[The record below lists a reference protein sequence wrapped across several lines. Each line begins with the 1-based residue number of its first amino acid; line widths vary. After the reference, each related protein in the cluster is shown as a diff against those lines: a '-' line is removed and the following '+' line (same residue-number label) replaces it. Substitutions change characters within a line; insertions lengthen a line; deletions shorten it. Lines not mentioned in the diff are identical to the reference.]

1 MKRVFKIVF
10 LFVFLV
16 FGVRAMS
23 QTKHALLIGINDY
36 YETKDK
42 KSHESLRG
50 PVNDA
55 NAIRELLIS
64 KFGYKAANIDTIY
77 NAAATRDNIIGGMK
91 KKIKE
96 CKPGDIMV
104 FFYSGHGV
112 WMENTE
118 LENDPV
124 KRGFSQA
131 MMTSD
136 IYSFR
141 NNLKCFVRDVTLK
154 QYFNLFID
162 KKVVLTALL
171 DCCFAGNMSMAGDQS
186 TVLLENEKSKFID
199 FYELMGRLTEDAP
212 DADLLLDS
220 IAGKSIAAP
229 TGCKLDAKGEIVDMK
244 DSDGDGVP
252 DCNDYQLKTPLA
264 CFPVDPKGIGKCD
277 VGFLVKKAMNNFDL
291 KEIDA
296 TPGVNISNETRKAY
310 NMDDILRI
318 SEKDTVVR
326 PVDRKN
332 SQYLFIAATKDNQRG
347 LEFNNEDNIVHGL
360 FTAAILRAFK
370 KSPPDISVEDLF
382 KLIKDDID
390 SFKKNQTP
398 TMYSDPGRLKGNLI
412 GAGKK
417 GRR

>member
-1 MKRVFKIVF
+1 MKRAFKIVF
-10 LFVFLV
+10 SGIFLV
-16 FGVRAMS
+16 LGFIASG
-23 QTKHALLIGINDY
+23 QTKHALLIGINEY
-36 YETKDK
+36 YETKEK
-42 KSHESLRG
+42 LSHESLHG
-50 PVNDA
+50 CVNDA
-55 NAIRELLIS
+55 NAIRNLLIT
-64 KFGYKAANIDTIY
+64 KFGYKASNIDTIY
-77 NAAATRDNIIGGMK
+77 NAAATRDNIIAGMK

-118 LENDPV
+118 LEKDSV
-124 KRGFSQA
+124 KRGYSQA

-154 QYFNLFID
+154 EYFNLFID

-171 DCCFAGNMSMAGDQS
+171 DCCFAGNMSMTGDS
-186 TVLLENEKSKFID
+186 TIARGYEKSKSID
-199 FYELMGRLTEDAP
+199 FNELMGRLTEEAP
-212 DADLLLDS
+212 DVDLLLDS
-220 IAGKSIAAP
+220 IAGKSIATP
-229 TGCKLDAKGEIVDMK
+229 VGCMFNDKGEVQDTK

-252 DCNDYQLKTPLA
+252 DCKDFQLQTSLA
-264 CFPVDPKGIGKCD
+264 CFPVDSNGIGKCD
-277 VGFLVKKAMNNFDL
+277 VQYLVKKAMNKFDL
-291 KEIDA
+291 IEINE
-296 TPGVNISNETRKAY
+296 TPGVNITNETRKAY

-318 SEKDTVVR
+318 SQKDTVVR

-332 SQYLFIAATKDNQRG
+332 SKYLFIAATKDNQRG
-347 LEFNNEDNIVHGL
+347 LELSNEDKVIHGL

-370 KSPPDISVEDLF
+370 KSPADISVADLF
-382 KLIKDDID
+382 KLIKADID

-398 TMYSDPGRLKGNLI
+398 TIYSDPGRLKGNLI
-412 GAGKK
+412 GVSKQ